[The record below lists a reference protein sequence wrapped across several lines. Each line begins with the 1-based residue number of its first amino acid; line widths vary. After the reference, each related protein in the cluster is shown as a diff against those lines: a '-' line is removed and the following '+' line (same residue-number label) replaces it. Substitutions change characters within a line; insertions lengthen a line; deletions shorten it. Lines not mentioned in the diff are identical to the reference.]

1 MNQEPLEHSWWDTGE
16 PLVPQGLG
24 QLEGTGAVANDVG
37 EGAAGA
43 LGHERDQSRAEI
55 QEELLDFLLLDFGG
69 EKGGFGA

>member
-1 MNQEPLEHSWWDTGE
+1 MNQEPLECSWWDAGE

-43 LGHERDQSRAEI
+43 LGHEQDQSRAEI
-55 QEELLDFLLLDFGG
+55 HKE
-69 EKGGFGA
+69 

>member
-1 MNQEPLEHSWWDTGE
+1 MNQEPLECSWWDAGE

-55 QEELLDFLLLDFGG
+55 HKE
-69 EKGGFGA
+69 